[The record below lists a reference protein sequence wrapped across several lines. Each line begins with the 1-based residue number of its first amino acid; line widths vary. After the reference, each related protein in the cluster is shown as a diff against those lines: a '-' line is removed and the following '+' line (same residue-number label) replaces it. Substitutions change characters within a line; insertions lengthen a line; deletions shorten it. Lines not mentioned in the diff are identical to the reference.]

1 MQQISVS
8 ALLRYLKNRLD
19 SDDNLQKIYVQGEI
33 SNFHRHF
40 SGHLYF
46 TLKDEKAAISCVM
59 FKSSAVSLRFEPK
72 NGDKVIVYANTSI
85 FEASGQLQLYVQKMT
100 LDGLGDLYA
109 RYEALK
115 IKLAEEG
122 KFAQE
127 HKKEMPFIYPD
138 RIAVLVGDKS
148 AAMSDIIT
156 CFQRRWPLCK
166 TDFYPV
172 LVQGELAPAS
182 IIKQLKKV
190 DDLGYQAII
199 LARGGGSFEDLFC
212 FNDEDLVNTIYDLKT
227 FIISGVGHEQDFT
240 LTDFVADL
248 RAPTPTAA
256 VELLTPDI
264 EDVNLEVEAYED
276 RLHELMKRKLSDR
289 MMMLDYL
296 NQKLLNYGNHFK
308 VMANEIDNTL
318 LKIRNDLIHKIELT
332 RNDIDHSMYDLKVK
346 LDFRLTDSRSKL
358 ERLDTLLKAYN
369 VENVL
374 NRGYVLVSQNDK
386 LVKYK
391 KQLKDEKFT
400 IRFADGNI
408 DAQEVK

>member
-276 RLHELMKRKLSDR
+276 RLHELVKRKLSDR

-346 LDFRLTDSRSKL
+346 IDFRLTDSRSKH

>member
-19 SDDNLQKIYVQGEI
+19 SDDNLQKIYVKGEI

-59 FKSSAVSLRFEPK
+59 FKSSAVSLRFDPK

-100 LDGLGDLYA
+100 LDGLGNLYA

-212 FNDEDLVNTIYDLKT
+212 FND
-227 FIISGVGHEQDFT
+227 
-240 LTDFVADL
+240 
-248 RAPTPTAA
+248 
-256 VELLTPDI
+256 
-264 EDVNLEVEAYED
+264 
-276 RLHELMKRKLSDR
+276 
-289 MMMLDYL
+289 
-296 NQKLLNYGNHFK
+296 
-308 VMANEIDNTL
+308 
-318 LKIRNDLIHKIELT
+318 
-332 RNDIDHSMYDLKVK
+332 
-346 LDFRLTDSRSKL
+346 
-358 ERLDTLLKAYN
+358 
-369 VENVL
+369 
-374 NRGYVLVSQNDK
+374 
-386 LVKYK
+386 
-391 KQLKDEKFT
+391 
-400 IRFADGNI
+400 
-408 DAQEVK
+408 

>member
-276 RLHELMKRKLSDR
+276 RLHELVKRKLSDR

-346 LDFRLTDSRSKL
+346 LDFRLTDSRSKH

>member
-59 FKSSAVSLRFEPK
+59 FKSSAVSLRFDPK

-182 IIKQLKKV
+182 IIKQLKRV

-276 RLHELMKRKLSDR
+276 RLHELVKRKLSDR

-318 LKIRNDLIHKIELT
+318 LKIRNDLIYKIELT

>member
-59 FKSSAVSLRFEPK
+59 FKSSAVSLRFDPK

-100 LDGLGDLYA
+100 LDGLGNLYA

-296 NQKLLNYGNHFK
+296 NQKLLNYGNYFK

-332 RNDIDHSMYDLKVK
+332 RNDIDHSIYDLKVK
-346 LDFRLTDSRSKL
+346 LDFMLTDSRSKH

>member
-59 FKSSAVSLRFEPK
+59 FKSSAVSLRFDPK

-332 RNDIDHSMYDLKVK
+332 RNDIDHSIYDLKVK
-346 LDFRLTDSRSKL
+346 LDFMLNDSRSKH

>member
-8 ALLRYLKNRLD
+8 ALLRYLKNKLD

-59 FKSSAVSLRFEPK
+59 FKSSAVSLRFDPK

-346 LDFRLTDSRSKL
+346 LDFRLTDSRSKH

>member
-59 FKSSAVSLRFEPK
+59 FKSSAVSLRFDPK

-100 LDGLGDLYA
+100 LDGLGNLYA

-289 MMMLDYL
+289 MLMLDYL
-296 NQKLLNYGNHFK
+296 NQKLLNYGNYFK

-346 LDFRLTDSRSKL
+346 LDFRLTDSRSKH

>member
-59 FKSSAVSLRFEPK
+59 FKSSAVSLRFDPK

-276 RLHELMKRKLSDR
+276 RLHELVKRKLSDR

>member
-8 ALLRYLKNRLD
+8 ALLRYLKNKLD
-19 SDDNLQKIYVQGEI
+19 TDDNLQKLYVQGEI

-59 FKSSAVSLRFEPK
+59 FKSAAVSLRFEPK
-72 NGDKVIVYANTSI
+72 NGDKVVVYANTSI

-100 LDGLGDLYA
+100 PEGLGDLYA

-115 IKLAEEG
+115 KKLAAEG

-127 HKKEMPFIYPD
+127 HKKEIPFIYPAK
-138 RIAVLVGDKS
+138 IAILVGDKS

-156 CFQRRWPLCK
+156 CFRRRWPLCK
-166 TDFYPV
+166 TDYYPV
-172 LVQGELAPAS
+172 LVQGDAAPSS
-182 IIKQLKKV
+182 IIRQLKIV
-190 DDLGYQAII
+190 DELDYDAII

-212 FNDEDLVNTIYDLKT
+212 FNDEELVNTIYELKT

-248 RAPTPTAA
+248 RAPTPTAC

-264 EDVNLEVEAYED
+264 DDVILEVEACKG
-276 RLHELMKRKLSDR
+276 RLDEIIKRKMNDR
-289 MMMLDYL
+289 SMMLDFL
-296 NQKLLNYGNHFK
+296 SQKLISYGNHFRQLS
-308 VMANEIDNTL
+308 NDIDNTL
-318 LKIRNDLIHKIELT
+318 NKIRSELLHRIELN
-332 RNDIDHSMYDLKVK
+332 RNDINHNLYDLRVK
-346 LDFRLTDSRSKL
+346 LDFRLSDSANKL
-358 ERLDTLLKAYN
+358 DRLATLLKAYN

-374 NRGYVLVSQNDK
+374 NRGYVIVRQNDK
-386 LVKYK
+386 VVKNR
-391 KQLKDEKFT
+391 KQLQNGIFNM
-400 IRFADGNI
+400 RFVDGEIN
-408 DAQEVK
+408 AQEVK

>member
-59 FKSSAVSLRFEPK
+59 FKSSAVSLRFDPK

-346 LDFRLTDSRSKL
+346 LDFRLTDSRSKH

>member
-19 SDDNLQKIYVQGEI
+19 SDDNLQKIYVKGEI

-59 FKSSAVSLRFEPK
+59 FKSSAVSLRFDPK

-100 LDGLGDLYA
+100 LDGLGNLYA

-308 VMANEIDNTL
+308 AMANEIDNSL

-332 RNDIDHSMYDLKVK
+332 RNDIDHSIYDLKVK
-346 LDFRLTDSRSKL
+346 LDFMLTDSRSKH